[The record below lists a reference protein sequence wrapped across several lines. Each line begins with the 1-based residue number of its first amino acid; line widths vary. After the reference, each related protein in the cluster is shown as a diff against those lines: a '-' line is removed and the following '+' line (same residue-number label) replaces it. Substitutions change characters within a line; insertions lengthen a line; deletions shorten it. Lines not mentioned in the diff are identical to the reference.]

1 VAVSD
6 ALLDAGVSERE
17 AEVLELVAEQA
28 TNAEI
33 AARLFVSVRT
43 VESHVSSLLRKLG
56 VPDRRALARQVR
68 GDAPAGTGPVPP
80 MRTVPVPLTSFVGR
94 ATEVAQ
100 LTAAVRTH
108 RLVTATGPG
117 GVGKTRLAAEVAAEL
132 VSDVRDGVWYVDLVP
147 VTDDTLVAAAVRTTL
162 GLGEPQRRTDEDV
175 VITHLAS
182 REALLVLDNCEHL
195 VAGVGVFVERLLG
208 RCPGVTVL
216 ATSQARLMLPFE
228 WVFPVPGLS
237 LPGGDGG
244 LGGEGGDGDAVALFL
259 ERARQAGAVG
269 PDVGDADTPRIG
281 EICRRLD
288 GSALAI
294 ELAAAR
300 LPSLGLDGIER
311 GLDERFRLLSGG
323 SRVDERHQ
331 SLQSAIDW
339 SYQLLAPADQAL
351 LRRVSVFAAPFTLE
365 AAATVAGFPPVEP
378 ETVTDGLARLA
389 EHSLLVASPGP
400 ETRYRVLES
409 IRQYGREQMA
419 GATAGDGDEL
429 QVVRQRHLRWAGD
442 TLAALDDRVD
452 MPLPVALARPD
463 ALAAWRTDVDRE
475 IDDAR
480 AALKWAAERPGPC
493 ADAFTLARLLASI
506 CFTRGLLGESQHRYE
521 QAAALAADDQAVVEM
536 RIHAAGAAA
545 SRTIGNDSLRLWRQA
560 ADAAAAAGDGSA
572 AAYILARSAELLL
585 RGPGI
590 IADKPPDGTHR
601 ELIAEARTLAPDD
614 PRSETAILTALTFE
628 TDDWDDHVAAAETAG
643 RAVAE
648 ARALGDPLLVSS
660 ALDALTAVHL
670 ASGDVAAAVDAVTE
684 RIAVLSQVRPT
695 AVSAFEIA
703 DGYNMATEVSLTVGD
718 FPAARGYADVLTQLP
733 FHSVEGHLATSRRM
747 RVEVLA
753 GNFDRVLDD
762 ARRFRDGWE
771 QAGRPVS
778 PALASGAYAAAL
790 VHGLRGD
797 DATRA
802 EWLDIAISMG
812 LDHERLTGCSTGYIP
827 TFDAIVALHQGDPDR
842 AVARLEDDPRGF
854 RRWYTG
860 EWRPWYAALHAE
872 AAVLAGHPEARL
884 RVERSRELCAP
895 NPTAAAMVERAAALL
910 NGDLHRLVP
919 LADTLAGAGCVY
931 QQART
936 LVLAGG
942 EAAERGRR
950 LMADLGATT

>member
-1 VAVSD
+1 LAARTRQTSDVPVSD
-6 ALLDAGVSERE
+6 ALVEAGVSERE
-17 AEVLELVAEQA
+17 AEVLELVAGRA

-56 VPDRRALARQVR
+56 VADRRALARHERGSRSDGAPLVR
-68 GDAPAGTGPVPP
+68 A
-80 MRTVPVPLTSFVGR
+80 VPVPLTSFVGR
-94 ATEVAQ
+94 AAEVAE
-100 LTAAVRTH
+100 LAGAVRAH
-108 RLVTATGPG
+108 RLVTATGPS
-117 GVGKTRLAAEVAAEL
+117 GVGKTRLAAEVSATLA
-132 VSDVRDGVWYVDLVP
+132 SDLRDGVWYVDLVP
-147 VTDDTLVAAAVRTTL
+147 VSDDALVAAAVRATL
-162 GLGEPQRRTDEDV
+162 GLGEPQRRTVEDM
-175 VITHLAS
+175 VIAHLAG
-182 REALLVLDNCEHL
+182 REAVLVLDNCEHL

-208 RCPGVTVL
+208 QCPGVTIL

-237 LPGGDGG
+237 LPSDD
-244 LGGEGGDGDAVALFL
+244 GGDGDALALFV
-259 ERARQAGAVG
+259 ERARQAGATG
-269 PDVGDADTPRIG
+269 SDASTADTRRIG

-311 GLDERFRLLSGG
+311 GLDERFRLLTGG
-323 SRVDERHQ
+323 PRVDERHQ

-339 SYQLLAPADQAL
+339 SYGLLPPADQAL
-351 LRRVSVFAAPFTLE
+351 LRRVSVFTAAFTLE
-365 AAATVAGFPPVEP
+365 AAVTVAGFAPVEP
-378 ETVTDGLARLA
+378 EAVTDGLARLA
-389 EHSLLVASPGP
+389 EHSLLVASPGL

-409 IRQYGREQMA
+409 IRHYGRQLMA
-419 GATAGDGDEL
+419 ATDGNRDEL
-429 QVVRQRHLRWAGD
+429 PALSQRHLRWATD
-442 TLAALDDRVD
+442 TLSALDDRVD

-463 ALAAWRTDVDRE
+463 ELAVWRTDVDRV

-480 AALKWAAERPGPC
+480 AALKWASAQPGPC
-493 ADAFTLARLLASI
+493 DDAFRLARLLASV
-506 CFTRGLLGESQHRYE
+506 CFTRGLLGESQHHYQ
-521 QAAALAADDQAVVEM
+521 QAAALASDDHADVEM
-536 RIHAAGAAA
+536 RIYAAGAAA
-545 SRTIGNDSLRLWRQA
+545 SRQIGNESLLQWRQA
-560 ADAAAAAGDGSA
+560 ADAAAAAGDRSA
-572 AAYILARSAELLL
+572 AAYALARSAELLL

-601 ELIAEARTLAPDD
+601 KLIAEARSLAADD

-628 TDDWDDHVAAAETAG
+628 ANDDHAALAETAE

-648 ARALGDPLLVSS
+648 AQALGDPLLRSS
-660 ALDALTAVHL
+660 ALDALTAHHL
-670 ASGDVAAAVDAVTE
+670 AAGNVEAAVDAVTN
-684 RIAVLSQVRPT
+684 RIAVLSRVRPT
-695 AVSAFEIA
+695 ALSAFEIA

-718 FPAARGYADVLTQLP
+718 FSAARGYANVLTQLP

-778 PALASGAYAAAL
+778 PALASGAFAASL

-797 DATRA
+797 DTTRA
-802 EWLDIAISMG
+802 EWVNIAVAMG
-812 LDHERLTGCSTGYIP
+812 LDHKKLVSCSTGYIP
-827 TFDAIVALHQGDPDR
+827 TFDAIVALHRGDPDE
-842 AVARLEDDPRGF
+842 AVARLEDDPHEL

-884 RVERSRELCAP
+884 RVERSRRLCAP
-895 NPTAAAMVERAAALL
+895 NPTTATMVERAAALL
-910 NGDLHRLVP
+910 DGDRDRLVP
-919 LADTLAGAGCVY
+919 LAATLAGTGCVY

-942 EAAERGRR
+942 EAEKRGRR